1 MQTITV
7 TELITPPEALLTPC
21 EKPVVT
27 QMQTNDD
34 LIRFASLALLK
45 WEQCAAQVEGLRE
58 FFGLDKD
65 DQKTL
70 STDATAGEPH

>member
-7 TELITPPEALLTPC
+7 TEIVVPPEALLEPC
-21 EKPVVT
+21 PRPSAAHLE
-27 QMQTNDD
+27 TNED
-34 LIRFASLALLK
+34 LLK
-45 WEQCAAQVEGLRE
+45 FTSDAVMKWEICAAQVEGLRE

-70 STDATAGEPH
+70 SDAPVAGEPH

>member
-7 TELITPPEALLTPC
+7 TEIVQPPDALLQPC
-21 EKPVVT
+21 PRPSAAHLE
-27 QMQTNDD
+27 TNED
-34 LIRFASLALLK
+34 LVRFASDSVMK
-45 WEQCAAQVEGLRE
+45 WEICAAQVEGLRI

-70 STDATAGEPH
+70 STDVTAGEPH